1 MPETATKKRTSKRDE
16 KLRAAVRR
24 YQQNWPAW
32 LRDILGVK
40 LDNDQEEIVHSVQVN
55 RRTVVVSGHARGKDF
70 IGAAVSLCHLYLNQN
85 SKVINT
91 APTGRQVHKIML
103 AECKKLWQN
112 SVYPLGGRFLD
123 DGIRFGAGE
132 TEDSQHFLLGFKAG
146 DKRTEAWTGYHSP
159 NILIAVTEASGIHND
174 TFDAIEGLMTGGN
187 AKLYLA
193 ANPHRTNGEVYDAF
207 KSSMY
212 QGKFSLNCLDS
223 PNVKARKQIIPGQVD
238 WGWVN
243 ECITAKPGWSTRIR
257 EEEAD
262 AAENDF
268 AWDAHDGRGALW
280 YRPTDLLRVKV
291 LGKWPKE
298 SEDQLIPM
306 AWVQAAQQRWLD
318 MQAAGIKMNTGELK
332 LGVDVAGMGADAT
345 VYCYR
350 YEDVVAKFED
360 EAKSDHMS
368 IAGKVKTILDGHKG
382 GAEAFVDTIGEGAG
396 VQSRL
401 VEMGAK
407 SRSVKFSEGVPKERD
422 ITGERTFFNMRAY
435 CWWALRDALDPHH
448 SPKLALPPGDL
459 LMQDLTAPRWEYRSN
474 AKIIIEPKEKI
485 KLRLGRSPDFGDA
498 LANTFCPKSREWKPA
513 VLSRESLGV

>member
-1 MPETATKKRTSKRDE
+1 MTEAVTKKPSKRGD

-24 YQQNWPAW
+24 YQKNWPAW
-32 LRDILGVK
+32 LRDVVGVK
-40 LDNDQEEIVHSVQVN
+40 LDNSQEEVVHSVQVN

-70 IGAAVSLCHLYLNQN
+70 IGACVSLCQLNLTYP

-91 APTGRQVHKIML
+91 APTGRQVLKTML

-112 SVYPLGGRFLD
+112 APYPLGGRFLI
-123 DGIRFGAGE
+123 DGIRFGVGE
-132 TEDSQHFLLGFKAG
+132 HEDPEHFLLGFKAG
-146 DKRTEAWTGYHSP
+146 DTDTESWTGYHSP
-159 NILIAVTEASGIHND
+159 NILIAVTEASGIHKD

-207 KSSMY
+207 KSRMY

-223 PNVKARKQIIPGQVD
+223 PNVIARKQIIPGQVD

-257 EEEAD
+257 PEEVD

-268 AWDAHDGRGALW
+268 EWDAHDGRGPLW

-298 SEDQLIPM
+298 SEDQLIHM
-306 AWVQAAQQRWLD
+306 AWVEAAQQRWRD
-318 MQAAGIKMNTGELK
+318 IQAAGLPMNTGPLK

-350 YEDVVAKFED
+350 YEDVVPRFED

-368 IAGKVKTILDGHKG
+368 IAGKVKTILDAHDKD
-382 GAEAFVDTIGEGAG
+382 AEAFVDTIGEGAG

-401 VEMGAK
+401 LEMGAK
-407 SRSVKFSEGVPKERD
+407 SRAVKFSEGVTNETD
-422 ITGERTFFNMRAY
+422 ITGERKFFNLRAY

-448 SPKLALPPGDL
+448 NPTLALPPGDL
-459 LMQDLTAPRWEYRSN
+459 LMQDLTAPKWEYRSN
-474 AKIIIEPKEKI
+474 AKIIIESKDKI

-513 VLSRESLGV
+513 VLSRKALGV